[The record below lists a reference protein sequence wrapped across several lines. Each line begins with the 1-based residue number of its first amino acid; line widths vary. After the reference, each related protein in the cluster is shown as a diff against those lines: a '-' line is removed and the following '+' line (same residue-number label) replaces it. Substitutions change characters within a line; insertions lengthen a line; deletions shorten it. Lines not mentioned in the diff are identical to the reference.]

1 LATLRKNSKARNEK
15 ISSSIPFH
23 QPSALPKEDHI
34 KGISSMAINLI
45 QDQSRNLQRDS
56 SQLPLQDKSLS
67 LLKLLHTIQPTKLSS
82 RGENKSL
89 EGSTEGSLEKNTEIF
104 SNQLCASGKVKSAV
118 SAQSTFAHAPVPA
131 QGRTQLAVPPPAHPT
146 EALTAPLTNI
156 QSTAKVNEHESEIR
170 SDAHNREESPT
181 QVTLHYNKQKQLNIS
196 IANGVSEAVKP
207 VEQHQEEIIFP
218 PAQGQ
223 AQRTVLSSA
232 PLQLATLSST
242 TEKMEHESK
251 TGNDAPGGDMAP
263 TKDPLLL
270 EYQKE
275 PNTGVANRGSK
286 AMNPVKEQQQE
297 EILVSFCICNKTSE
311 GPLEKW
317 FRAKKTSKISR
328 LIKSWF
334 KSQNVKPR
342 DDVELYFKQR
352 LISRKKTLDSL
363 AIKDG
368 DEMELRTNTML
379 LKQAL

>member
-1 LATLRKNSKARNEK
+1 
-15 ISSSIPFH
+15 
-23 QPSALPKEDHI
+23 
-34 KGISSMAINLI
+34 
-45 QDQSRNLQRDS
+45 
-56 SQLPLQDKSLS
+56 
-67 LLKLLHTIQPTKLSS
+67 
-82 RGENKSL
+82 
-89 EGSTEGSLEKNTEIF
+89 LEKNTGKF

-131 QGRTQLAVPPPAHPT
+131 LGQTQLAVPPPARPT
-146 EALTAPLTNI
+146 EALTAPLQFTTNI

-170 SDAHNREESPT
+170 SDAPNREESPT
-181 QVTLHYNKQKQLNIS
+181 QVPLHYTKQKQLNIS
-196 IANGVSEAVKP
+196 IANELSEVVKP
-207 VEQHQEEIIFP
+207 VEQHQEEIIIS

-232 PLQLATLSST
+232 PLQRATLSST
-242 TEKMEHESK
+242 TEKKEHESK

-275 PNTGVANRGSK
+275 PNTGIADRGSK

-297 EILVSFCICNKTSE
+297 DILVSFCICNKTSE

-368 DEMELRTNTML
+368 DEMELRTNNIL
-379 LKQAL
+379 LKQTL